1 MLVGERMSRPVI
13 TVHPEMPIQEAHKLM
28 QREKIRRLPVVDR
41 AGHLVGLISERDVLH
56 ASPSDATS
64 LSVWELNY
72 LISKITV
79 EDVMVTDVTTVSKT
93 TPVEAAARIMA
104 DKKIGGMPVVDNSE
118 VVGVI
123 TETDLFKIFLE
134 MLGARYAGLRVTAL
148 VPNIA
153 GELAQI
159 TSAIYDAGGNFI
171 SLSTAL
177 GDSTETGLVTFK
189 VEGMV
194 QEKLREVIEPLVE
207 EIVDLREMESS

>member
-13 TVHPEMPIQEAHKLM
+13 TVHPEVAILEAQKLM
-28 QREKIRRLPVVDR
+28 QREGIRRLPVVDQ
-41 AGHLVGLISERDVLH
+41 AGHLVGLVSERDLLH

-72 LISKITV
+72 LISRISV
-79 EDVMVTDVTTVSKT
+79 EDVMVKDVTTVSKD
-93 TPVEAAARIMA
+93 TPVEVAARIMA
-104 DKKIGGMPVVDNSE
+104 DKKIGGLPVVDNSE

-134 MLGARYAGLRVTAL
+134 MLGARSAGMRVTTM
-148 VPNIA
+148 VPNIP

-159 TSAIYDAGGNFI
+159 TTAIHGAGGNII

-189 VEGMV
+189 VEGIDKD
-194 QEKLREVIEPLVE
+194 KLQDVIEPLVE